1 MHFDDYCRGFD
12 FDDYSKLN
20 KKEIGK
26 NHFILSPLCSPK
38 ASAFNQLNFCQTE
51 TKNPRKRRVAERN

>member
-1 MHFDDYCRGFD
+1 MQFDDYCRGFD

-20 KKEIGK
+20 KKEMGK
-26 NHFILSPLCSPK
+26 NHFISPLCSPK

-51 TKNPRKRRVAERN
+51 TKKKSPQAKT